1 MEATL
6 TDFEGSDEAPA
17 PPASAPRMDART
29 RMLLEAPPLV
39 VLLRLAWPNILVM
52 MAHSAT
58 GLVELWY
65 VAHLGVEALTAMALV
80 TPVLIL
86 MQNMSQGAM
95 GGGISSAIA
104 RALGAGQRDKADAFV
119 FHSIVICAVFG
130 LFFMLV
136 ILFAGRPLYRLLG
149 GEGASLEAALTY
161 SGIIFSG
168 MLLIWIFSALASI
181 IRGTGNMLVPGVVI
195 CGGLVLLIPLSPC
208 LIFGFGP
215 IPAMGIAGGG
225 IALLIYYA
233 LGTLVLGWYVASG
246 RNLARF
252 RVVRLRWAP
261 AREILAVGA
270 VGAVNTLQINI
281 TIAGA
286 MALVAAHS
294 NAASVAGLGTGTR
307 LEYLL
312 PPLGF
317 GLGAPLVAL
326 VGTNI
331 GAGQGRRALR
341 IALIGGALAFALTEA
356 IGIAAAIWPE
366 AWLRLFET
374 DPEVLATGTAYL
386 RTVGPFFGF
395 FGLGITL
402 YFACQ
407 GAGRLG
413 WPLLGGLLRVMTVLG
428 GGWIVLQLTGS
439 LESFF
444 AVYGI
449 GLAAYGLTIAIP
461 VARGSWFRR

>member
-1 MEATL
+1 MR
-6 TDFEGSDEAPA
+6 
-17 PPASAPRMDART
+17 APR
-29 RMLLEAPPLV
+29 
-39 VLLRLAWPNILVM
+39 
-52 MAHSAT
+52 S
-58 GLVELWY
+58 
-65 VAHLGVEALTAMALV
+65 TA
-80 TPVLIL
+80 
-86 MQNMSQGAM
+86 
-95 GGGISSAIA
+95 
-104 RALGAGQRDKADAFV
+104 
-119 FHSIVICAVFG
+119 AV
-130 LFFMLV
+130 
-136 ILFAGRPLYRLLG
+136 
-149 GEGASLEAALTY
+149 TY

-168 MLLIWIFSALASI
+168 MVLIWIFSALASI
-181 IRGTGNMLVPGVVI
+181 IRGTGNMLVPGLVI

-233 LGTLVLGWYVASG
+233 LGTLVLGWYIASG

-252 RVVRLRWAP
+252 RVVRLRWALG
-261 AREILAVGA
+261 REILAVGA
-270 VGAVNTLQINI
+270 VGAVNTLQLNV

-294 NAASVAGLGTGTR
+294 SAASVAGLGTGTR

-312 PPLGF
+312 APLGF

-374 DPEVLATGTAYL
+374 DPEVLATGSAYL

-395 FGLGITL
+395 FGLGITV

-413 WPLLGGLLRVMTVLG
+413 WPLLGGLLRVVTVLG

-439 LESFF
+439 LQAFF
-444 AVYGI
+444 AVYGA
-449 GLAAYGLTIAIP
+449 GLAVYWPRPSRSRWRAAAGSGARLRAHRPTWNIAVCP
-461 VARGSWFRR
+461 AWAPRSERYPRGVDLRQAMAGSHQWSNRKFASMTAPPMSR